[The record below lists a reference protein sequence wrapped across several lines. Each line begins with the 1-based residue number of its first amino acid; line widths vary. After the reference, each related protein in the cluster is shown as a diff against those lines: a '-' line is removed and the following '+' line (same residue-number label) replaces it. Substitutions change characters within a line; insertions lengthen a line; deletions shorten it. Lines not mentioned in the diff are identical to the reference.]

1 MGNFIATI
9 GFLVFIFALLN
20 SGSAESSIHQI
31 YFQLQ
36 YVTAAILIGAGL
48 IIINIQSLKN
58 VIEKKNEIKDS
69 KQKERKCD

>member
-69 KQKERKCD
+69 TQKEWKCD

>member
-48 IIINIQSLKN
+48 IIINI
-58 VIEKKNEIKDS
+58 
-69 KQKERKCD
+69 